1 MRWYPGRGPAAV
13 ASEFVPIAEEN
24 GTIHA
29 IGRTVLREACAT
41 VAGWRADGLVD
52 EAFGLA
58 VNISARQLDRPDI
71 ADEVLAAVTGAG
83 LDPNTVWLEVTETAL
98 IADRD
103 RAVAALAAL
112 RRAGV
117 RVSIDDFG
125 TGYGSLGLL
134 QQLPVDAL
142 KVDRSFVERLLD
154 DPGAETITATILSLA
169 SAFGLEV
176 VAEGIER
183 PEQHE
188 RLRAMGCTL
197 GQGYLFSRPL
207 VADELRS
214 RILEA

>member
-1 MRWYPGRGPAAV
+1 MC
-13 ASEFVPIAEEN
+13 SSDLE
-24 GTIHA
+24 
-29 IGRTVLREACAT
+29 
-41 VAGWRADGLVD
+41 
-52 EAFGLA
+52 FGLA
-58 VNISARQLDRPDI
+58 LNISARQLDRADI
-71 ADEVLAAVTGAG
+71 ADEVLAAITEAG
-83 LDPNTVWLEVTETAL
+83 LDPRTVWLEVTETAL

-103 RAVAALAAL
+103 RAVAALAAV
-112 RRAGV
+112 RRAGI

-142 KVDRSFVERLLD
+142 KVDRSFVDRLLD

-183 PEQHE
+183 PEQRE

-207 VADELRS
+207 VADELRT
-214 RILEA
+214 RIQIGRAHV

>member
-1 MRWYPGRGPAAV
+1 MASRVEVVIEQGQKRAFASALVWPGWAR
-13 ASEFVPIAEEN
+13 S
-24 GTIHA
+24 
-29 IGRTVLREACAT
+29 GR
-41 VAGWRADGLVD
+41 D
-52 EAFGLA
+52 EH
-58 VNISARQLDRPDI
+58 
-71 ADEVLAAVTGAG
+71 
-83 LDPNTVWLEVTETAL
+83 
-98 IADRD
+98 
-103 RAVAALAAL
+103 AALAAL
-112 RRAGV
+112 RRAGI
-117 RVSIDDFG
+117 RVSVDDFG